1 MNFTVDEMKR
11 DMPIPLSMLS
21 ISFLQKL
28 PYKGSYK
35 GKRFMLRKREED
47 AKSYLEV
54 YVWEDFFNFENT
66 EEENIKNTKV
76 DFSKEGIEEGLEF
89 IAITKV

>member
-21 ISFLQKL
+21 ISFLHKL

-35 GKRFMLRKREED
+35 GKRFMFRKREED
-47 AKSYLEV
+47 AKNYLDV
-54 YVWEDFFNFENT
+54 YVWADFFNFENT

-76 DFSKEGIEEGLEF
+76 DFSKEGIEEGLAF
-89 IAITKV
+89 IANTEV